1 MTQMFSFLVRKAV
14 GAARPAQAQA
24 VSASPLQAL
33 NRAQLQ
39 AVVGG
44 GGGAPTDLPKGTW

>member
-1 MTQMFSFLVRKAV
+1 MTQMFSFLVRNAV

-24 VSASPLQAL
+24 VSASPVQELT
-33 NRAQLQ
+33 RAQLH

-44 GGGAPTDLPKGTW
+44 GNGPTDLPKGTW